1 MVILVGHPKYAKRPV
16 AITEYRLG
24 LWVSYHGNLYKV
36 VAASMMMDDPVVHLA
51 PPSLDWDQVVEV
63 AGLDLRFV
71 FPAKVHPKE

>member
-1 MVILVGHPKYAKRPV
+1 
-16 AITEYRLG
+16 
-24 LWVSYHGNLYKV
+24 
-36 VAASMMMDDPVVHLA
+36 MMMDDPVVHLA